1 MKSGESGMRWQS
13 QSELSGLRKYFL
25 TLGKWGTKIANNRT
39 MKTGCDVCVCL
50 TGCVCASVWVC
61 QAVIRKWM
69 SHFTGCSSPPSFPF
83 PFPLSLSVSLRG
95 SLSCGQQWKWAR
107 PCSKCGDLVA
117 NPTLFPPLSPLND
130 AYCILPGMRRRRM
143 EPKLRQSTPPFPSF
157 LLVCAHQ
164 PVWRT
169 KAAQTCAISI

>member
-13 QSELSGLRKYFL
+13 SELSGLRKYFL

-50 TGCVCASVWVC
+50 TGCVCASVWVWLWSESEW
-61 QAVIRKWM
+61 AI
-69 SHFTGCSSPPSFPF
+69 SLAALLSPPLLPF
-83 PFPLSLSVSLRG
+83 PSLSLSVSLRG

-143 EPKLRQSTPPFPSF
+143 EPKLRQSTRPPHFPSF